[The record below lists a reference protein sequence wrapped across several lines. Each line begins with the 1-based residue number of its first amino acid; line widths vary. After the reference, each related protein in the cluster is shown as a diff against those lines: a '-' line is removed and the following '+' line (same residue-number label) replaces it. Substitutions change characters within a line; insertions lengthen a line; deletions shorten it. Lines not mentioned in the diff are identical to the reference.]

1 MILANNPDTALDW
14 DDFLDAVDNDKS
26 LLLQLNEVIMN
37 YQQKNELFNDGGDSG
52 EKKTLS
58 VSELYAI
65 LTLRL
70 HFPPE
75 YVLDKMELYE
85 VKAIMDYEYLAYKD
99 SWEQSRLVAY
109 MIA

>member
-52 EKKTLS
+52 EKKS
-58 VSELYAI
+58 
-65 LTLRL
+65 
-70 HFPPE
+70 
-75 YVLDKMELYE
+75 
-85 VKAIMDYEYLAYKD
+85 
-99 SWEQSRLVAY
+99 
-109 MIA
+109 